1 MSDPTAKP
9 FHGST
14 SGAPSNAS
22 VSVTTTGNSSGQ
34 VPIAN
39 SGGGIS
45 WNYSPAYDSGI
56 TWGTAAIKLPS
67 PAMTEQKFDNLS
79 RAQALS
85 LLLFLTENKSA
96 YKLVSGLVGCFE
108 VPTRDNIIHVL
119 NWIDPDKSG
128 PRVTGE
134 LTAVSL
140 VHYMNG
146 IQSIAN
152 LLRAVAD
159 DLSSIV
165 KEGRALKVE
174 EITQ

>member
-9 FHGST
+9 YVQGST
-14 SGAPSNAS
+14 AGAAS
-22 VSVTTTGNSSGQ
+22 AAPVSVTTTGNSSGQ
-34 VPIAN
+34 VSIAN
-39 SGGGIS
+39 YGGGIS
-45 WNYSPAYDSGI
+45 WNYNPAYDAGV
-56 TWGTAAIKLPS
+56 TWSTGAIKASS

-85 LLLFLTENKSA
+85 FLLFLTENKAA

-119 NWIDPDKSG
+119 NWIDPDKSD
-128 PRVTGE
+128 PRVT